1 MATIAARRLTA
12 EQFGV
17 RPDPG
22 HPEELVRGTIVA
34 TPPPKPRHG
43 KVCLTVGRLLGNCAE
58 EHDLGHVVCNDSG
71 VITERDP
78 DTVRGADVAFY
89 SYARVPKGPLPDG
102 YLPVPPDVVF
112 EVRSPSDR
120 DPEVLEKVVEY
131 LNVGVG
137 AVVVLDPEAQSA
149 QVHVSGREVVML
161 GPGDELTLPEW
172 LGPFRV
178 VVGRLFA

>member
-1 MATIAARRLTA
+1 MATIAAQRLTA
-12 EQFGV
+12 EQFGM

-34 TPPPKPRHG
+34 MPPPKPRHG
-43 KVCLTVGRLLGNCAE
+43 QICGEVYFVVRQAAAE
-58 EHDLGHVVCNDSG
+58 HNLGHVVCNDSG

-78 DTVRGADVAFY
+78 DTVRGADIAFY
-89 SYARVPKGPLPDG
+89 SYARVPRGPLPDG

-120 DPEVLEKVVEY
+120 DPEVLEEVAEY
-131 LNVGVG
+131 LNAGVG
-137 AVVVLDPEAQSA
+137 AVVVLDPEARSA
-149 QVHVSGREVVML
+149 HVHIAGRDVVVL
-161 GPGDELTLPEW
+161 GPGDELALPEW

-178 VVGRLFA
+178 VVGRLFT